1 MNYID
6 ILKSCNY
13 PETVIVLDFETYFD
27 NEFSLK
33 NLSNIQYITD
43 PHFEFTG
50 LGYQLLNTPV
60 GDLEPKFIPPNEIDQ
75 TIKNLQDKF
84 GLNLEQLTTVGQNF
98 LFDGLILKQKFNI
111 FSPFMV
117 DIVSLSRHQD
127 ARMSHKLEDLAK
139 KYKCKFEKGDIKEF
153 EGLHYKNLTTDQKE
167 KLQLY
172 NYKDVTIASE
182 LFQILLPKLSNPQI
196 ELPLMQHTLK
206 CYLQP
211 TLQLDFGFARELKA
225 KMEKELQQSLNKIE
239 WILEY
244 KDKQHDT
251 VLKIIRSDIIIDIL
265 QDELPENEKLPT
277 KMGKKGPIPQ
287 LAKQDEGCKY
297 LLEHP
302 NEKIHDLIQ
311 ARLASKSWGTH
322 IKRLDS
328 LINQA
333 KCQNGKIGMPLWYY
347 GGHTGRWSGT
357 QNINPQN
364 FGGEGRGELLHP
376 LISQVK
382 KTLQAPKD
390 YVLLIVDLA
399 QIEARLLAWL
409 AGQNDL
415 LEDFKNGKDV
425 YSKFASILFNIPI
438 RKPIKTDPLSLY
450 DFLKTKRGFGKDAIL
465 GCGYGMGANKFYNRC
480 LSNSD
485 IYPTIKSGQYDYQF
499 IKGLIDNYR
508 KTYPEIPKFWNTIEK
523 AFRWVI
529 KYPHEIITIPKGFN
543 PHRRTNGQIWFTK
556 PENSLLQFQL
566 ALWNNHNIVNLQ
578 LPSGRILFYP
588 YASINKIGNLLWRWG
603 KLWGGSITEN
613 IIQAIARD
621 ILAKAILRLE
631 NEKFNVVLNI
641 HDSLVCV
648 TSKKDAE
655 QQLKK
660 MIEIMCIPPTWGQDI
675 SIAAEGEIS
684 KCLN

>member
-13 PETVIVLDFETYFD
+13 PETVVILDFETYY
-27 NEFSLK
+27 NQEYSLK
-33 NLSNIQYITD
+33 EMSNIEYVTN
-43 PHFEFTG
+43 PRFEFTG

-60 GDLEPKFIPPNEIDQ
+60 GDLEPKFISPDEINQ
-75 TIKNLQDKF
+75 AIKNLQDKF
-84 GLNLEQLTTVGQNF
+84 GFNLEQLTMTGQNF

-111 FSPFMV
+111 FSPFMI

-139 KYKCKFEKGDIKEF
+139 KYKCKFEKGDIKQF
-153 EGLHYKNLTTDQKE
+153 EGLHFKDTTPEQKE

-172 NYKDVTIASE
+172 NYKDVAIESE

-196 ELPLMQHTLK
+196 ELLLMQHTLK

-211 TLQLDFGFARELKA
+211 ALQLDFGFARELKA
-225 KMEKELQQSLNKIE
+225 KMQKELQQSLEKVD
-239 WILEY
+239 WVLKY
-244 KDKQHDT
+244 QDKQHNT
-251 VLKIIRSDIIIDIL
+251 VLKIIRSDLIADIL
-265 QDELPENEKLPT
+265 QNELPENEKLPI

-302 NEKIHDLIQ
+302 NEKVRDLMQ
-311 ARLASKSWGTH
+311 ARLASKSWNTH

-357 QNINPQN
+357 QSINPQN
-364 FGGEGRGELLHP
+364 FGGVGRRGSGHHS

-382 KTLQAPKD
+382 KTLQAPPNCD
-390 YVLLIVDLA
+390 LLIVDLA
-399 QIEARLLAWL
+399 QIEARLLAWI

-415 LEDFKNGKDV
+415 LEDFRSGKDV
-425 YSKFASILFNIPI
+425 YAKFGSQLFKIPI
-438 RKPIKTDPLSLY
+438 RKPIKTDPPLLY
-450 DFLKTKRGFGKDAIL
+450 AFLEIKRGFSKDTIL
-465 GCGYGMGANKFYNRC
+465 GAGYGMGADKFYEFC
-480 LSNSD
+480 LANPILNSL
-485 IYPTIKSGQYDYQF
+485 IKSGQYNYQF

-508 KTYPEIPKFWNTIEK
+508 KTYPEIPKFWNKIEK

-529 KYPHEIITIPKGFN
+529 KYPHEKITV
-543 PHRRTNGQIWFTK
+543 NGL
-556 PENSLLQFQL
+556 S
-566 ALWNNHNIVNLQ
+566 LWNDHNTVNLQ

-588 YASINKIGNLLWRWG
+588 HTSINKTGEILWRWG
-603 KLWGGSITEN
+603 KLWGGTITEN
-613 IIQAIARD
+613 IIQAVARD
-621 ILAKAILRLE
+621 ILAEAILRLE
-631 NEKFNVVLNI
+631 TEKFNVALNR
-641 HDSLVCV
+641 HDDLVCV
-648 TSKKDAE
+648 VPEKDAE
-655 QQLKK
+655 QQLQK
-660 MIEIMCIPPTWGQDI
+660 MINVMCIPPMWGQNI
-675 SIAAEGEIS
+675 PITAEGEIS
-684 KCLN
+684 KCLM